1 MGQSHNKVKKRMK
14 ILIFDFDN
22 LHGIANMYAVPV
34 GCVNKCVR
42 NPMTGD
48 VILNLTNSDDVI
60 EIPIY
65 QGDSFKTEE
74 VHQLADGGD
83 GWDVKVSG
91 IIPKR
96 CSLNENVIQTL
107 ERGEWIVLAQ
117 DANGVIVLYGSIEV
131 PLKFTHS
138 RSSGSSGDINGS
150 KFTFSAIESA
160 PSLVLAELPTLI

>member
-1 MGQSHNKVKKRMK
+1 MHMRIV
-14 ILIFDFDN
+14 IFDFDN
-22 LHGIANMYAVPV
+22 LYGISNIYAVPTSSIS
-34 GCVNKCVR
+34 KCQQ

-48 VILNLTNSDDVI
+48 VLITLTNSDDVI
-60 EIPIY
+60 EIPVY
-65 QGDSFKTEE
+65 QGDRFRTEE
-74 VHQLADGGD
+74 NHRLADGGD
-83 GWDVKVSG
+83 CWDVKVSG

-117 DANGVIVLYGSIEV
+117 DANGVIVLYGSTEV

-160 PSLVLAELPTLI
+160 PSMVLSELPTFI

>member
-1 MGQSHNKVKKRMK
+1 MK

-22 LHGIANMYAVPV
+22 LHGIANMYAIPV
-34 GCVNKCVR
+34 ACVTKCVR

-48 VILNLTNSDDVI
+48 VILTLTNSDDVI

-83 GWDVKVSG
+83 CWDVKVSG

-96 CSLNENVIQTL
+96 CALNETVIQKL
-107 ERGEWIVLAQ
+107 ERGEWMVLAQ
-117 DANGVIVLYGSIEV
+117 DANGVIVMYGSTEV

-138 RSSGSSGDINGS
+138 RSSGSSGELNGS
-150 KFTFSAIESA
+150 AFVFSAKESA
-160 PSLVLAELPTLI
+160 PSMVLSELPTLI